1 MNVNAVAP
9 GASPWAHATTGGSGW
24 TPGPRGTAMD
34 AIRSALGTSVGQ
46 MRSASQSG
54 QGLAGLA
61 AARGLSAA
69 DLVSVVGTAIEQAHP
84 GMSAESATATATRL
98 VDRLMQQNPG
108 RSAAA
113 PASGRGSAGTELDIT
128 A

>member
-1 MNVNAVAP
+1 MGP
-9 GASPWAHATTGGSGW
+9 RDHRGSGP

-34 AIRSALGTSVGQ
+34 AIRTALGTSVGQ
-46 MRSASQSG
+46 MRSAARSG

-69 DLVSVVGTAIEQAHP
+69 DLVSVVGTALEQAHP
-84 GMSAESATATATRL
+84 GMSAESATATASRL

-108 RSAAA
+108 RSAVSST
-113 PASGRGSAGTELDIT
+113 SGQSSAGTELDVS